1 MPQKKS
7 RAKKPAETM
16 RQKQMRLRRETGAK
30 KLEKGPATV
39 RGGQAPGAGRTGSAP
54 KPKPKRGSGMVNRN
68 KPTMRKLA
76 AKAAQSRKAA
86 SGRKLVRKEEMRKLM
101 QKADK
106 IKQGAK
112 AARVPGDSGYV
123 RAAQARGKAE
133 VRKAAARRGAVAANR
148 RMARKLAVAG
158 AKRVIGAAGKLAGKA
173 GLFYE
178 GIKADNTAT
187 GTLSEAKKKYGAKAM
202 PQKQGPA
209 APKLSQGS
217 FNKKSFDD
225 AFRTAR
231 KSGAKTFTW
240 RGKKYTT
247 KMK

>member
-76 AKAAQSRKAA
+76 AKAAQSRKAG
-86 SGRKLVRKEEMRKLM
+86 SGRKLVRKEELRKLM

-133 VRKAAARRGAVAANR
+133 VRKATARRGAKAAMS
-148 RMARKLAVAG
+148 RM
-158 AKRVIGAAGKLAGKA
+158 AGKLAKA
-173 GLFYE
+173 KLLRAGGRLGRGSIHAE
-178 GIKADNTAT
+178 IAKEVLTARNTAD
-187 GTLSEAKKKYGAKAM
+187 GTLTAARKRGDYK
-202 PQKQGPA
+202 PQQGPA
-209 APKLSQGS
+209 GPKTQATLQKS

>member
-1 MPQKKS
+1 MPQKRSK
-7 RAKKPAETM
+7 AKKPAETM
-16 RQKQMRLRRETGAK
+16 RQKQMRLRRETSAK

-54 KPKPKRGSGMVNRN
+54 QPKRGGGTMVNRN

-86 SGRKLVRKEEMRKLM
+86 SGRPLVRKSEL
-101 QKADK
+101 
-106 IKQGAK
+106 AK
-112 AARVPGDSGYV
+112 AAKPSIKEGAKKLRVPGDSGYV

-133 VRKAAARRGAVAANR
+133 VRKAVARRGAVAANR

-158 AKRVIGAAGKLAGKA
+158 AKRVAGAAGKLAGKA

-187 GTLSEAKKKYGAKAM
+187 GTLEEARKKYGEKAIRKE
-202 PQKQGPA
+202 PTKKVS
-209 APKLSQGS
+209 PKKPLSAGA
-217 FNKKSFDD
+217 KSFDK
-225 AFRTAR
+225 AFAAAR
-231 KSGAKTFTW
+231 SAGKKEFTW
-240 RGKKYTT
+240 RGKRYTT

>member
-39 RGGQAPGAGRTGSAP
+39 RGGQAPGAGSSTKTA
-54 KPKPKRGSGMVNRN
+54 KPPQPKRGGGTMVNRN

-76 AKAAQSRKAA
+76 AKAAQSRKAG

-133 VRKAAARRGAVAANR
+133 VRKATARRGAKAAMG
-148 RMARKLAVAG
+148 RM
-158 AKRVIGAAGKLAGKA
+158 AGKLAKA
-173 GLFYE
+173 KLLRAGGRLGRGSIHAE
-178 GIKADNTAT
+178 IAKEVLTARNTAD
-187 GTLSEAKKKYGAKAM
+187 GTLAAARKRGDYKPM
-202 PQKQGPA
+202 QGPTS
-209 APKLSQGS
+209 KTTQSS

>member
-1 MPQKKS
+1 MAPRKKS
-7 RAKKPAETM
+7 KAAKPAETM
-16 RQKQMRLRRETGAK
+16 RQKQMRLRREAAAAK
-30 KLEKGPATV
+30 A
-39 RGGQAPGAGRTGSAP
+39 
-54 KPKPKRGSGMVNRN
+54 KPKSGSTMVNRN

-86 SGRKLVRKEEMRKLM
+86 SGRPLVRKAEL
-101 QKADK
+101 
-106 IKQGAK
+106 AK
-112 AARVPGDSGYV
+112 AAKPSIKEGAKKLRVPGDSGQV

-133 VRKAAARRGAVAANR
+133 VRKAVARRGAVAASR
-148 RMARKLAVAG
+148 RMARKLAVSG
-158 AKRVIGAAGKLAGKA
+158 AKRLLGGASKLATRGA
-173 GLFYE
+173 LFYE

-209 APKLSQGS
+209 APKTTQSS
-217 FNKKSFDD
+217 FNKKSFND

-247 KMK
+247 EMK